1 MDWMLQI
8 VTLELAAAASCMPS
22 QADWLNDLSLMP
34 PVSVTMQASRLPP
47 AAADVAAGAEV
58 AAELLELVELLD
70 GAFEE
75 LLPHA
80 ASSRIAAALAV
91 AVKTVICLKV
101 SSTGPG
107 WDETM
112 TYSYPL

>member
-1 MDWMLQI
+1 
-8 VTLELAAAASCMPS
+8 
-22 QADWLNDLSLMP
+22 
-34 PVSVTMQASRLPP
+34 MQASKLALDAEAEPLL
-47 AAADVAAGAEV
+47 AGAEV
-58 AAELLELVELLD
+58 AAELVELLD
-70 GAFEE
+70 GAFEV

-91 AVKTVICLKV
+91 AARTVVCLKV

-112 TYSYPL
+112 TYRCP